1 VKAYRVELLVIDH
14 DHIGESAITQEVENA
29 RYGNDCISPQVM
41 NIEGRDIGEWDDGHA
56 LNSRSK
62 AVGEFQ
68 RLFALHAEGAAG
80 PMGDAEVTGLS
91 DFIRNASPEHKA
103 EVYGKVMDKA
113 AEQQQAVIDGV
124 NASDCSRAAGHH
136 FENGECVY
144 CLDADTTYGV
154 ALPGPSLS
162 MHPADKREMDR
173 AFNEATDH
181 SAQTL
186 DMVAPGAGVPTLE
199 PSAGAGSEP
208 NSGTLVPAAGV
219 KEVPRG

>member
-1 VKAYRVELLVIDH
+1 MSYTKETIAAINKVLPPFVQLTEQSPPADLWAALFRLYGEQVQGPKGHATWKDAALAELLLR
-14 DHIGESAITQEVENA
+14 T
-29 RYGNDCISPQVM
+29 R
-41 NIEGRDIGEWDDGHA
+41 
-56 LNSRSK
+56 
-62 AVGEFQ
+62 
-68 RLFALHAEGAAG
+68 
-80 PMGDAEVTGLS
+80 
-91 DFIRNASPEHKA
+91 
-103 EVYGKVMDKA
+103 
-113 AEQQQAVIDGV
+113 
-124 NASDCSRAAGHH
+124 
-136 FENGECVY
+136 
-144 CLDADTTYGV
+144 GV

-219 KEVPRG
+219 GEVPRG

>member
-1 VKAYRVELLVIDH
+1 MADRQMVSVDAAALRTILQALNGPAHHIREIQMTRSIAALTGDDPIGVLVEDFNRAIAGVTVAPKLCSYCGVVIDSGMACMTDGEFNH
-14 DHIGESAITQEVENA
+14 CPNKQIGEV
-29 RYGNDCISPQVM
+29 IS
-41 NIEGRDIGEWDDGHA
+41 
-56 LNSRSK
+56 
-62 AVGEFQ
+62 
-68 RLFALHAEGAAG
+68 
-80 PMGDAEVTGLS
+80 
-91 DFIRNASPEHKA
+91 
-103 EVYGKVMDKA
+103 
-113 AEQQQAVIDGV
+113 GV

-144 CLDADTTYGV
+144 CLDADPTYGV